1 MKQMTKQAKKI
12 IIIVIAAVAVL
23 IAMIIG
29 TVVYLVYVDIHIEE
43 LSSNVTLFGW
53 EDYVKYSMLSD
64 ELKSVISEGEFNDS
78 SDESRLSMYKKLENL
93 VIDDRPTSGFKGS
106 TAWWKSDCM
115 DMIKIDNEEYLVHI
129 RMDFDDKFFSPEV
142 VNFITYIDKC

>member
-1 MKQMTKQAKKI
+1 MKQMTKI
-12 IIIVIAAVAVL
+12 IIIAIAAVAVL

-29 TVVYLVYVDIHIEE
+29 TVVYVDIHIEE

-53 EDYVKYSMLSD
+53 EDYVKYPMLSD
-64 ELKSVISEGEFNDS
+64 ELKSVISEEEFNDN

-93 VIDDRPTSGFKGS
+93 VIDDRPTSRFKGS
-106 TAWWKSDCM
+106 TAWWKFDCT

-142 VNFITYIDKC
+142 VNFITYIDKH

>member
-1 MKQMTKQAKKI
+1 MKQMTKI
-12 IIIVIAAVAVL
+12 IIIAIAAVAVL

-29 TVVYLVYVDIHIEE
+29 TVVYVDIHIEE

-53 EDYVKYSMLSD
+53 EDYVKYPMLSD
-64 ELKSVISEGEFNDS
+64 ELKSVISEEEFNDN

-93 VIDDRPTSGFKGS
+93 VIDDRPTSRFKGS
-106 TAWWKSDCM
+106 TAWWKFDCT

-142 VNFITYIDKC
+142 VNFITYIDKY

>member
-1 MKQMTKQAKKI
+1 MTKQAKKI

-29 TVVYLVYVDIHIEE
+29 TVVYVDIHIEE

-64 ELKSVISEGEFNDS
+64 ELKSVISEEEFNDS

-106 TAWWKSDCM
+106 TAWWKFDCM
-115 DMIKIDNEEYLVHI
+115 DMVKIANEEYHVHI

-142 VNFITYIDKC
+142 VNFITYIDKH